1 MKSIVLFA
9 TLCMIT
15 SPVMLLAQ
23 EKPSS
28 AGEKKTAGASDADF
42 EKAYQQLLEK
52 APEVRKKIENG
63 QATKEDVIAW
73 MKSQMN
79 GGKGKAGK
87 GKEVSKPKANQS
99 AGNQKTTGK
108 SKVDWDQAYQ
118 QLLEKDPGVREKI
131 ENGQA
136 TKEDVIAWMKNQK
149 SSGKEK
155 KVDGPIRRQI

>member
-1 MKSIVLFA
+1 MKSIILFA
-9 TLCMIT
+9 TLCIIT

-23 EKPSS
+23 EKPSA
-28 AGEKKTAGASDADF
+28 AGDKKNAGTSDADF

-79 GGKGKAGK
+79 GGKGK
-87 GKEVSKPKANQS
+87 EVSKTNQS
-99 AGNQKTTGK
+99 AGNKKTTKK
-108 SKVDWDQAYQ
+108 SEVDWEQAYQ
-118 QLLEKDPGVREKI
+118 QLLEKDPRVREKI

-136 TKEDVIAWMKNQK
+136 
-149 SSGKEK
+149 
-155 KVDGPIRRQI
+155 

>member
-1 MKSIVLFA
+1 MKSIILFA

-15 SPVMLLAQ
+15 SPVMLRAQ
-23 EKPSS
+23 EKSSS
-28 AGEKKTAGASDADF
+28 AGDKQTAGTSDADF

-52 APEVRKKIENG
+52 APGVREKIENG

-73 MKSQMN
+73 MKMKMQKD
-79 GGKGKAGK
+79 GGKGKVGK
-87 GKEVSKPKANQS
+87 GKEVSKTKANQS
-99 AGNQKTTGK
+99 AGSKKTTGK
-108 SKVDWDQAYQ
+108 SEVDWEQAYQ

-149 SSGKEK
+149 GSEKEK
-155 KVDGPIRRQI
+155 AAD